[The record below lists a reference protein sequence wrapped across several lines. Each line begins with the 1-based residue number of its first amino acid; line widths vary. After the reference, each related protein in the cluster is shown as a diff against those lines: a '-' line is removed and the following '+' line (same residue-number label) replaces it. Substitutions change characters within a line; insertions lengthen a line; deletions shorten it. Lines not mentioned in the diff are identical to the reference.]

1 MSIFYLLAEMT
12 IPFAEITGA
21 AALVIVILYVV
32 FDFVQK
38 FTKKQNNSNKK
49 HTGNYVIE
57 NNDIKDIKNDIKEIN
72 NDVSE
77 LKNQVTV
84 IIAHYESDARIITN
98 IEDSIKKLDKILI
111 SGNGNESINTK
122 VALLESKLK
131 DIEYHKPR
139 TRKQ

>member
-1 MSIFYLLAEMT
+1 MSIFYLLAEMI

-38 FTKKQNNSNKK
+38 FTKKRDKS
-49 HTGNYVIE
+49 HYGNYSE
-57 NNDIKDIKNDIKEIN
+57 NNEIKANKETI
-72 NDVSE
+72 SE
-77 LKNQVTV
+77 LKNQVSV
-84 IIAHYESDARIITN
+84 IIAHYESDARIINN
-98 IEDSIKKLDKILI
+98 IEDSVKKLDKILI
-111 SGNGNESINTK
+111 SGNGNESINTR